1 MSKGLFPGAIASLV
15 IALLVM
21 ASATTTLAQSP
32 EIRKALR
39 YYENEQPSKML
50 PALEQAVKSDPE
62 SSYYLGLG
70 YILQGDLDKALSTF
84 EKGIQDD
91 DKNPLPVAG
100 KGHVLLLQ
108 KKSAEAKALL
118 TKAADMNRKK
128 TAAQWEAIGRAYLA
142 DSKHLLDAIAA
153 GQVGGH
159 VASHAVTT
167 VFYLVHRARGAARA
181 RSAVA
186 DLLSIVDVVA
196 LEQADFLRALAFELP
211 DYEDAVQVAAGLRA
225 GARFV
230 VTRNPKDF
238 MGAELPTRSAGEILA
253 LLAVA
258 GP

>member
-1 MSKGLFPGAIASLV
+1 M
-15 IALLVM
+15 
-21 ASATTTLAQSP
+21 
-32 EIRKALR
+32 
-39 YYENEQPSKML
+39 
-50 PALEQAVKSDPE
+50 PAPAAP
-62 SSYYLGLG
+62 
-70 YILQGDLDKALSTF
+70 
-84 EKGIQDD
+84 
-91 DKNPLPVAG
+91 
-100 KGHVLLLQ
+100 
-108 KKSAEAKALL
+108 SAEAIRPWSVLL
-118 TKAADMNRKK
+118 DTNVVLDMILGREPWAAE
-128 TAAQWEAIGRAYLA
+128 AAR
-142 DSKHLLDAIAA
+142 LLDAIAA

-159 VASHAVTT
+159 VASHTVTT